1 MYTLAVAIFL
11 AVCMVRAADPELPRA
26 TAEAHQLQRRATAIS
41 VNLATTFQEM
51 DGFGVS
57 QAFGRATNIFSA
69 TASAQTAALDLLF
82 SPTTGAGFT
91 ILRNRIGNGNTTD
104 DSILPTS
111 PGSPSA
117 TPNYQFDNNDSS
129 QIWLSQKAIG
139 YGVKTF
145 YADAWGAP
153 YFMKTNGA
161 VGGGGSLCGVSG
173 ASCSSGD
180 WKQAYANFLVRYVQ
194 YYNSNN
200 ISITHLGFLN
210 EPEFAASYS
219 SMLSSGTQ
227 AADFIKVLYPT
238 LQSAGLG
245 SQVKITCCDSE
256 GWNNQ
261 KTMTAQLISAGVES
275 QVGIITSH
283 SYTTSPDVPIN
294 TTRNVWQTE
303 YADLNGSW
311 NTNWYSNGALG
322 EGLSWAKLIYN
333 GIVNAR
339 LSAYLYWEGAETGV
353 TTDSCLISISGSTVT
368 PSARLWALAQWSR
381 FVRPGAVRAATTSGS
396 ASLLTSAF
404 KNVDGTV
411 SVQVINTASAA
422 QDVTISVAGG
432 TFGTVKAF
440 VSQQSNGGQPTA
452 ASATLSGVVVTGSAP
467 GFSMVTFIL
476 SGAGSGGS
484 TTISSSSTS
493 TTTTT
498 TTTVVTTPTT
508 TSTATTTTTTSTGG
522 GGAAHWAQ
530 CGGIGWTGATTCVAP
545 FTCQVLNDYYYQC
558 L

>member
-1 MYTLAVAIFL
+1 SL
-11 AVCMVRAADPELPRA
+11 VRAAQLGLASASP
-26 TAEAHQLQRRATAIS
+26 EAHPLQRRATSIS
-41 VNLATTFQEM
+41 VTLGTTFQTM

-57 QAFGRATNIFSA
+57 QAFGRAANIFTA

-82 SPTTGAGFT
+82 SPTVGAGFT
-91 ILRNRIGNGNTTD
+91 ILRNRIGNGNTVA

-111 PGSPSA
+111 PGSPTS

-153 YFMKTNGA
+153 GFMKTNGA
-161 VGGGGSLCGVSG
+161 IGGGGTLCGVSG
-173 ASCSSGD
+173 ASCASGD

-194 YYNSNN
+194 YYEANN
-200 ISITHLGFLN
+200 ITITHLGFLN

-227 AADFIKVLYPT
+227 AADFIKVLFPT
-238 LQSAGLG
+238 IQSAGLG

-275 QVGIITSH
+275 QVGVITSH
-283 SYTTSPDVPIN
+283 SYTSSPDVPIS
-294 TTRNVWQTE
+294 TSRNVWQTE
-303 YADLNGSW
+303 YADLNGAW
-311 NTNWYSNGALG
+311 NVNWNVNGAFG
-322 EGLSWAKLIYN
+322 EGLSWCGLIYN

-353 TTDSCLISISGSTVT
+353 TTDSCLISIAGATVT

-381 FVRPGAVRAATTSGS
+381 YVRPGAVRVATTSGS
-396 ASLLTSAF
+396 GSLLTSAF
-404 KNVDGTV
+404 KNTDGTV
-411 SVQVINTASAA
+411 SVQVINTAAAA
-422 QDVTISVAGG
+422 QDVTLSVAGG
-432 TFGTVKAF
+432 TFGSVAAF
-440 VSQQSNGGQPTA
+440 VSQQSNGGKPTA
-452 ASATLSGVVVTGSAP
+452 AGASINGAVVSGNAP
-467 GFSMVTFIL
+467 GFSMVTFVL
-476 SGAGSGGS
+476 SAGTGGGS
-484 TTISSSSTS
+484 TG
-493 TTTTT
+493 
-498 TTTVVTTPTT
+498 TVT
-508 TSTATTTTTTSTGG
+508 TATTTTTVGSTTVTTTPVSTTTPTSPGTVQ
-522 GGAAHWAQ
+522 HWEQ
-530 CGGIGWTGATTCVAP
+530 CGGQGWTGGTVCVSP
-545 FTCQVLNDYYYQC
+545 FTCHVVNPFYSQC

>member
-1 MYTLAVAIFL
+1 MAH
-11 AVCMVRAADPELPRA
+11 AADPRLPRA
-26 TAEAHQLQRRATAIS
+26 TPEAQRLQRRATPIS
-41 VNLATTFQEM
+41 VNLATSFQTM

-57 QAFGRATNIFSA
+57 QAFGRANNVFTA
-69 TASAQTAALDLLF
+69 TASAQTASLDLLF
-82 SPTTGAGFT
+82 SPTVGAGFT
-91 ILRNRIGNGNTTD
+91 ILRNRIGNGNTAA

-111 PGSPSA
+111 PGSPSGA
-117 TPNYQFDNNDSS
+117 PQYQFDNNDSS

-173 ASCSSGD
+173 ASCASGD
-180 WKQAYANFLVRYVQ
+180 WRQAYANFLVQYVQ
-194 YYNSNN
+194 YYKKNN
-200 ISITHLGFLN
+200 ITITHLGFLN

-261 KTMTAQLISAGVES
+261 KTMTAQLVSAGVDS
-275 QVGIITSH
+275 QVGLITSH
-283 SYTTSPDVPIN
+283 SYVTSPDVPIS
-294 TTRNVWQTE
+294 TSHNVWMTE

-311 NTNWYSNGALG
+311 NINWFSNGAMG
-322 EGLSWAKLIYN
+322 EGLYWAKLIYN

-339 LSAYLYWEGAETGV
+339 LSGYLYWEGAETGV

-368 PSARLWALAQWSR
+368 PSARLWAMAQWSR
-381 FVRPGAVRAATTSGS
+381 FVRPGAVRIATTSGS
-396 ASLLTSAF
+396 TSLLTSAF
-404 KNVDGTV
+404 KNTDGTV
-411 SVQVINTASAA
+411 SIQVINTASTEQA
-422 QDVTISVAGG
+422 VSISVAGG
-432 TFGTVKAF
+432 TFGAVTAF
-440 VSQQSNGGQPTA
+440 VSQQSNGGKPTA
-452 ASATLSGVVVTGSAP
+452 TSASISGAVVTGNSP
-467 GFSMVTFIL
+467 GNSMVTFIL
-476 SGAGSGGS
+476 SSAGTSAPTS
-484 TTISSSSTS
+484 TSTIATPPPTSSTVTTTATTS
-493 TTTTT
+493 TTT
-498 TTTVVTTPTT
+498 
-508 TSTATTTTTTSTGG
+508 SAGQS
-522 GGAAHWAQ
+522 AKWEQ
-530 CGGIGWTGATTCVAP
+530 CGGTGWAGPTSCVAGTTC
-545 FTCQVLNDYYYQC
+545 TVLNPFYSQC